1 MFETSVVRAQTQA
14 VRSRYSLLTIS
25 VIAHSAVV
33 IGAIA
38 VSIASV
44 DFPVNAPDE
53 FGQAPTFMPV
63 RIPPPLGTPDGGA
76 PKPKPADT
84 KPAAAPPV
92 PQTNQITAPPSVP
105 DIIPNVAA
113 PSTGSTSSSG
123 DPNATSPGPIGQP
136 DGTEGSTGDLDA
148 PPGPIVNRP
157 AVEEKIYEVHEV
169 KAPVLLHRVAP
180 PYPQQLV
187 KTRMNAVVVV
197 RCIIDKNGH
206 VRDAQIVRPAL
217 PPFNAAVI
225 DAVQQWRYTPG
236 SLNGVAVETYL
247 SVTVSFS
254 VN

>member
-14 VRSRYSLLTIS
+14 ARSRYSLLTIS
-25 VIAHSAVV
+25 IIAHSAVV

-44 DFPVNAPDE
+44 DFPLNAPDE
-53 FGQAPTFMPV
+53 LSQAPTFLAV

-76 PKPKPADT
+76 PKPKPADM
-84 KPAAAPPV
+84 KPAVTPPPPQNQETAPQSVADTIPNIAAPP
-92 PQTNQITAPPSVP
+92 TGNT
-105 DIIPNVAA
+105 
-113 PSTGSTSSSG
+113 STSG
-123 DPNATSPGPIGQP
+123 DPNATSTGPVGQLY
-136 DGTEGSTGDLDA
+136 GTEGSTGDLDA
-148 PPGPIVNRP
+148 PPGPIVNQP

-187 KTRMNAVVVV
+187 KTRMSALVVV

-206 VRDAQIVRPAL
+206 VRDPQIVRPAL